1 MTSTLRS
8 DEEMW
13 QPVARLLI
21 DERSDLLDMLST
33 FPKDLAEDALQEVS
47 AKAYIMV
54 RQARTP
60 EAQAEVSRQ
69 LANRGFWRRMLRNK
83 AIDLTRQYQK
93 DQRHVEWTEA
103 EQQPPKLR
111 KQLGLPDFSDDVI
124 QEIDREDTAG
134 AVGALAAALIAR
146 STERPARS
154 VRITRQEW
162 ITFSKA
168 AALAGEHGNQSAI
181 AEELGLA
188 RSTVSERLRRVRQ
201 ALQLTHYVV
210 GVLGAARFTD
220 EELVD
225 GQLDAFEAFG
235 HTQPKHRIRLEGACP
250 HVLTTPTTGTRV
262 SVDKYTASR
271 PDEPDAVGQLHAAES
286 SWATA
291 VRNPHPNCVTI
302 CQPHNPRPDRKTEF
316 SNVR

>member
-21 DERSDLLDMLST
+21 DERSDLLDVLST
-33 FPKDLAEDALQEVS
+33 FPNDLAEDALQEVS

-83 AIDLTRQYQK
+83 AIDLTRKYK
-93 DQRHVEWTEA
+93 NDQRHVELTEA
-103 EQQPPKLR
+103 EEQPWALGKLR
-111 KQLGLPDFSDDVI
+111 LPDFSDDVI
-124 QEIDREDTAG
+124 QEIDREDTAD
-134 AVGALAAALIAR
+134 AVGALAAALITR

-162 ITFSKA
+162 ITFSRA

-188 RSTVSERLRRVRQ
+188 RSTVSERLGRVRQ

-235 HTQPKHRIRLEGACP
+235 RTQPKHRIRLEGACP

-302 CQPHNPRPDRKTEF
+302 CRPHNPRPDRKTEF